1 VGKIAGLLCV
11 FFFWQ
16 NFVFAEVKMQVLDV
30 EGNPVSNA
38 VVSLPRIKE
47 FKPELHAVSS
57 ETESESETEQVAVMD
72 QVDSQFSPQVL
83 IVKSGQAVIFPNS
96 DQVRHHVYSFSKPND
111 FEIRLYS
118 GNQAEPL
125 RFEHSGIVVLG
136 CNIHDQMV
144 GYLYVQDDEI
154 ARISDQDGY
163 VVFDEELSASV
174 QDQAVNVWHSQL
186 SSNKTER
193 LSQVLTEKNKD
204 AVWILKLDLIPD
216 IKKVSRKFKPRYL

>member
-1 VGKIAGLLCV
+1 MRKIAGLLCV
-11 FFFWQ
+11 FFCWQ
-16 NFVFAEVKMQVLDV
+16 SFVFAEVKIQVLDV

-38 VVSLPRIKE
+38 VISLTNIKE
-47 FKPELHAVSS
+47 LKPELNVLS
-57 ETESESETEQVAVMD
+57 SESETEQVAVMD

-83 IVKSGQAVIFPNS
+83 IVKSGQSVVFPNS

-125 RFEHSGIVVLG
+125 KFENSGIVVLG

-144 GYLYVQDDEI
+144 GYLYVQNDEV
-154 ARISDQDGY
+154 AGISDQNGY

-174 QDQAVNVWHSQL
+174 QDQTVNVWHSQL

-193 LSQVLTEKNKD
+193 VTQVLSEKNKD
-204 AVWILKLDLIPD
+204 SVWILRLDLIPEV
-216 IKKVSRKFKPRYL
+216 KKVSRNFKPRY

>member
-1 VGKIAGLLCV
+1 VRKIAGLLCV
-11 FFFWQ
+11 FFCWQ
-16 NFVFAEVKMQVLDV
+16 SFVFAEVKIQVLDV
-30 EGNPVSNA
+30 EGNPVPNA
-38 VVSLPRIKE
+38 VISLTNIKE
-47 FKPELHAVSS
+47 LKPELNVLS
-57 ETESESETEQVAVMD
+57 SESETEQVAVMD

-83 IVKSGQAVIFPNS
+83 IVKSGQSVVFPNS

-125 RFEHSGIVVLG
+125 KFENSGIVVLG

-144 GYLYVQDDEI
+144 GYLYVQNDEV
-154 ARISDQDGY
+154 AGISDQNGY

-174 QDQAVNVWHSQL
+174 QDQTVNVWHSQL

-193 LSQVLTEKNKD
+193 VTQVLSEKNKD
-204 AVWILKLDLIPD
+204 SVWILRLDLIPEV
-216 IKKVSRKFKPRYL
+216 KKVSRKFKPRY

>member
-1 VGKIAGLLCV
+1 VRKIAGLLCV
-11 FFFWQ
+11 FFCWQ
-16 NFVFAEVKMQVLDV
+16 SFVFAEVKIQVLDV

-38 VVSLPRIKE
+38 VISLTNIKE
-47 FKPELHAVSS
+47 LKPELNVLS
-57 ETESESETEQVAVMD
+57 SESETEQVAVMD

-83 IVKSGQAVIFPNS
+83 IVKSGQSVVFPNS

-125 RFEHSGIVVLG
+125 KFENSGIVVLG

-144 GYLYVQDDEI
+144 GYLYVQNDEV
-154 ARISDQDGY
+154 AGISDQNGY

-174 QDQAVNVWHSQL
+174 QDQTVNVWHSQL

-193 LSQVLTEKNKD
+193 VTQVLSEKNKD
-204 AVWILKLDLIPD
+204 SVWILRLDLIPEV
-216 IKKVSRKFKPRYL
+216 KKVSRKFKPRY

>member
-1 VGKIAGLLCV
+1 MRKIAGLLCV
-11 FFFWQ
+11 FFCWQ
-16 NFVFAEVKMQVLDV
+16 SFVFAEVKIQVLDV
-30 EGNPVSNA
+30 EGNPVPNA
-38 VVSLPRIKE
+38 VISLTNIKE
-47 FKPELHAVSS
+47 LKPELNVLS
-57 ETESESETEQVAVMD
+57 SESETEQVAVMD

-83 IVKSGQAVIFPNS
+83 IVKSGQSVVFPNS

-125 RFEHSGIVVLG
+125 KFENSGIVVLG

-144 GYLYVQDDEI
+144 GYLYVQNDEV
-154 ARISDQDGY
+154 AGISDQNGY

-174 QDQAVNVWHSQL
+174 QDQTVNVWHSQL

-193 LSQVLTEKNKD
+193 VTQVLSEKNKD
-204 AVWILKLDLIPD
+204 SVWILRLDLIPEV
-216 IKKVSRKFKPRYL
+216 KKVSRKFKPRY

>member
-1 VGKIAGLLCV
+1 VRKIAGLLCV
-11 FFFWQ
+11 FFCWQ
-16 NFVFAEVKMQVLDV
+16 SFVFAEVKIQVLDV
-30 EGNPVSNA
+30 EGNPVPNA
-38 VVSLPRIKE
+38 VISLPNIKE
-47 FKPELHAVSS
+47 LKPELNVLS
-57 ETESESETEQVAVMD
+57 SESETEQVAVMD

-83 IVKSGQAVIFPNS
+83 IVKSGQSVVFPNS

-125 RFEHSGIVVLG
+125 KFENSGIVVLG

-144 GYLYVQDDEI
+144 GYLYVQNDEV
-154 ARISDQDGY
+154 AGISDQNGY

-174 QDQAVNVWHSQL
+174 QDQTVNVWHSQL

-193 LSQVLTEKNKD
+193 VTQVLSEKNKD
-204 AVWILKLDLIPD
+204 SVWILRLDLIPEV
-216 IKKVSRKFKPRYL
+216 KKVSRKFKPRY